1 MEFVSN
7 FVEIQTKD
15 EMAEWMGPLP
25 FSPIVKITPAFISI
39 TKTNI
44 DIAQSPALKISWF
57 CTSMGGVGQFYH
69 KDGVIIEL
77 VISVIQ

>member
-1 MEFVSN
+1 MSN
-7 FVEIQTKD
+7 FI
-15 EMAEWMGPLP
+15 PLP
-25 FSPIVKITPAFISI
+25 FFPII

-57 CTSMGGVGQFYH
+57 CTSMGGDDQFYH
-69 KDGVIIEL
+69 KDGVVTVI